1 MMRLAVFD
9 NTANNAYIQGKAFH
23 RRGVP
28 IDLLLDQHDHF
39 VMSDPRWEDANIE
52 LPSDRLDA
60 RELARA
66 GVAEPAWVRRPQAY
80 GLRPRLAL
88 VDHAGAGAALLPA
101 AALRAARI
109 AGRQGL
115 RAAAMARASIRAMR
129 DYDVVLG
136 FGLGPAYARLA
147 GVPCVMQTYGGD
159 ITIVPFADGDDPPG
173 DPFAAGLARL
183 QRWGIAGCAAIAVTD
198 PRFDE
203 PIARLGEQDKAA
215 FVPFIVD
222 TEKYAPAPDPELRA
236 GLAADG
242 ETLVFV
248 PSRQDWHWKGSDR
261 IIAGFAEALRDVPG
275 MRMTCAGWGADL
287 ERSVA
292 LTDEL
297 GVAERV
303 TFLAHAMSK
312 TRLLRYF
319 RAADVVIDQVAI
331 GSYGTSALEAMSC
344 ATPLV
349 INLDRERFAR
359 AFATHPPVAQAQTAA
374 DVAARLRELAG
385 SSAEARAAFGER
397 GRAWVVEHHGDA
409 LVDRLVELCERAAER
424 GYVR

>member
-1 MMRLAVFD
+1 MRLAVFD
-9 NTANNAYIQGKAFH
+9 NTANNAYIQAKAFH

-28 IDLLLDQHDHF
+28 IDLILDQHDHF
-39 VMSDPRWEDANIE
+39 VMSDPRWEDANLE
-52 LPSDRLDA
+52 LPTDRLDA
-60 RELARA
+60 RELERA
-66 GVAEPAWVRRPQAY
+66 GVPEPSWVRRPPAY
-80 GLRPRLAL
+80 RLPAPL
-88 VDHAGAGAALLPA
+88 ARIDHAGLGAAAVPA
-101 AALRAARI
+101 AARRALQV

-115 RAAAMARASIRAMR
+115 RAAAMARSAIAAMR
-129 DYDVVLG
+129 DYDMVLG

-159 ITIVPFADGDDPPG
+159 IALVPFADRDDPAC
-173 DPFAAGLARL
+173 DPFSAGLARL

-198 PRFDE
+198 PRFDTS
-203 PIARLGEQDKAA
+203 IARLGEQDKAA

-222 TEKYAPAPDPELRA
+222 TEKYAPAAEPALRA
-236 GLAADG
+236 QLAAPE

-261 IIAGFAEALRDVPG
+261 IIAGFAAALRDVPG
-275 MRMTCAGWGADL
+275 LRMTCAGWGVDL

-292 LTDEL
+292 LTKEL
-297 GVAERV
+297 GIAERV
-303 TFLAHAMSK
+303 TFLPHAMSK

-359 AFATHPPVAQAQTAA
+359 AFATHPPVAQAETAD
-374 DVAARLRELAG
+374 DVAGRLRELGTA
-385 SSAEARAAFGER
+385 SPEARAALGARE
-397 GRAWVVEHHGDA
+397 RAWVVEHHGDR
-409 LVDRLVELCERAAER
+409 LVDALLALCERAADR
-424 GYVR
+424 GPRR